1 MIDATN
7 AGHVRKVLQDA
18 LDALDE
24 SVPAKPAITPAGAR
38 APAGS

>member
-18 LDALDE
+18 LDALDKNA
-24 SVPAKPAITPAGAR
+24 PAKPSAAAGAT
-38 APAGS
+38 ASAGS